1 MSNRYMSNSSSEHA
15 KLQEKAKVDFGS
27 LSDKQ
32 IETFSDYEVKNAD
45 WRKSDAGKMWLA
57 GNKRRPD
64 VGVFST
70 STSGLKASSQKASK
84 SSFKR

>member
-15 KLQEKAKVDFGS
+15 KLQAKAKEDFGS
-27 LSDKQ
+27 MSDKQ

-57 GNKRRPD
+57 GIIRRRPD
-64 VGVFST
+64 VGVFYT
-70 STSGLKASSQKASK
+70 STSGLKT
-84 SSFKR
+84 